1 MSHELSREFCHPR
14 TGSIF
19 EVNGDEYELGGDLG
33 DGAVGVVRKAI
44 RIRDNKNFAIKF
56 LAPDPKYIE
65 VANFADV
72 SFRFQREGEKGAK
85 LDHDHLLKVYAFCE
99 NKDGCCFVETKYPT
113 NPFILMERVYGKPLE
128 SYIRKVSSREKREFT
143 INQKRLHVAI
153 QIVNAIAELHS
164 MRLIHRDIK
173 PANIFVFKNP
183 NGHKFPL
190 VKIGD
195 FGIVKWGDFHSAL
208 STGVFTATNQKGLGT
223 LKYMSPEQAIN
234 PKSVTNRSDI
244 YSLGI
249 TLFELFSGQILASPH
264 HVFEIMNARLLRGTT
279 LSRFLSMNYR
289 LKQDDESIGQLLLE
303 MHLRGASGR
312 PSVAKVKGIL
322 EHEYETR
329 FDSTWQS
336 DTDWEVLERKSD
348 TWEEE

>member
-1 MSHELSREFCHPR
+1 MSHELSREFCRPR
-14 TGSIF
+14 VGVRF
-19 EVNGDEYELGGDLG
+19 NVNGVEYELGGDLG
-33 DGAVGVVRKAI
+33 DGAVGIVRKAI
-44 RIRDNKNFAIKF
+44 RKKDNKNFAVKF
-56 LAPDPKYIE
+56 LAPDPKYIDIS
-65 VANFADV
+65 NFDDV

-99 NKDGCCFVETKYPT
+99 NKNGNHFTETNHPT

-143 INQKRLHVAI
+143 INQKRLHIAI
-153 QIVNAIAELHS
+153 QLANAISELHS

-173 PANIFVFKNP
+173 PANIFIFKNS
-183 NGHKFPL
+183 NSNKFPL
-190 VKIGD
+190 VKLGD
-195 FGIVKWGDFHSAL
+195 FGIVKWGDFHSSL

-234 PKSVTNRSDI
+234 PKSVTNRCDI
-244 YSLGI
+244 YSFGI

-279 LSRFLSMNYR
+279 TSRFLSMKYR
-289 LKQDDESIGQLLLE
+289 LKQSDENIGELLLN

-312 PSVAKVKGIL
+312 PNIEKVKGIL
-322 EHEYETR
+322 EHEYEIR
-329 FDSTWQS
+329 FGSNWES
-336 DTDWEVLERKSD
+336 DTDWEMQNRFED
-348 TWEEE
+348 TWEE

>member
-1 MSHELSREFCHPR
+1 MSHELSREYCRPQ
-14 TGSIF
+14 TGIRF
-19 EVNGDEYELGGDLG
+19 DVDGVEYQLGGDLG
-33 DGAVGVVRKAI
+33 DGAVGIVRKAI
-44 RIRDNKNFAIKF
+44 RKRDGKNFAIKF

-65 VANFADV
+65 ISNFDDVA
-72 SFRFQREGEKGAK
+72 FRFQREGEKGAK

-99 NKDGCCFVETKYPT
+99 NKDGSQFVETKYPT

-128 SYIRKVSSREKREFT
+128 SYIRRISSREKREFI

-153 QIVNAIAELHS
+153 QIVNAVAELHS

-173 PANIFVFKNP
+173 PANIFIFKNP
-183 NGHKFPL
+183 NSSKYPL
-190 VKIGD
+190 VKLGD
-195 FGIVKWGDFHSAL
+195 FGIVKWGDFHSSL

-234 PKSVTNRSDI
+234 PKSVTNRCDI

-279 LSRFLSMNYR
+279 LSRFFSMNYR
-289 LKQDDESIGQLLLE
+289 LKQYDESIGQLLLD

-312 PSVAKVKGIL
+312 PNIDKVRGIL

-329 FDSTWQS
+329 FDSTWQA
-336 DTDWEVLERKSD
+336 DTDWAVLERKTD
-348 TWEEE
+348 TWEED